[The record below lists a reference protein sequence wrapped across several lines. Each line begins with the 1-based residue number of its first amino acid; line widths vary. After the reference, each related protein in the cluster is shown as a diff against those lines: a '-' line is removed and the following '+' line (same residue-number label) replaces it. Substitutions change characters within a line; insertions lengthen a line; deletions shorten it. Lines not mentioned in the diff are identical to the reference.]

1 MDLLWSPWRYDYITG
16 DVSKDNGESVGC
28 VFCTILRSSA
38 DDKEKFILYRAE
50 HNFVILNV
58 YPYITGHLM
67 VVPFEHLAN
76 LDDLSTSASNE
87 MTDLTKRS
95 QGILREVYR
104 PEGFNIGINIGKA
117 AGAGVAGHL
126 HQHILPRWTGD
137 PNFMTSIGQT
147 RTIPEDLNVTFEKLV
162 SRFQISSLQ

>member
-16 DVSKDNGESVGC
+16 DVAKDTGESRGC

-87 MTDLTKRS
+87 MTELTKRS

-104 PEGFNIGINIGKA
+104 PEGFNIGISFGNDA
-117 AGAGVAGHL
+117 ARCIASQPPSL
-126 HQHILPRWTGD
+126 SLPASACYS
-137 PNFMTSIGQT
+137 NFMTSIGQT